1 MSSDKM
7 ELVCVY
13 LLIPFLLNGTELGLQ
28 LLLLLSTVHNLFN
41 LSGMS
46 AVGPVCTRMTSLTS
60 TTCMMSLTS

>member
-1 MSSDKM
+1 MSSDEM

-46 AVGPVCTRMTSLTS
+46 AVGPCSMYTYDQFDQHNLYDESD
-60 TTCMMSLTS
+60 